1 MFDLS
6 EHGNDEVDG
15 GAAGDKSGEPHH
27 QAGMLNVPHLDAHL
41 DTGNIYLVRKVDPL
55 TLG

>member
-15 GAAGDKSGEPHH
+15 GAAGDKSGDPHH
-27 QAGMLNVPHLDAHL
+27 QAGVLTVPHRDAHL
-41 DTGNIYLVRKVDPL
+41 YTGNIYLVR
-55 TLG
+55 